1 MHSLHDCTQVAI
13 VGCMFKSCGRN
24 GGCGLRFGSSS
35 GSGNSSI
42 TNAGRSKSFGATLT
56 RCFISSCGEA
66 GGGASL
72 EVISGSNVQLQRCT
86 FALSLGDSI
95 RVMQSS
101 TILMNKCCVYAAAA
115 AAMVF
120 GERSTGQILFCQV
133 ISAGGNGVQLTGRAL
148 YCFVYNA

>member
-1 MHSLHDCTQVAI
+1 ML
-13 VGCMFKSCGRN
+13 KSCGRD

-35 GSGNSSI
+35 SNSSI
-42 TNAGRSKSFGATLT
+42 TDGRSKSFGATLT
-56 RCFISSCGEA
+56 RCVISSCGEV

-72 EVISGSNVQLQRCT
+72 EVVAGSNVQLQRCT
-86 FALSLGDSI
+86 FALSPGDSV

-120 GERSTGQILFCQV
+120 GEKSTGQILFCQV
-133 ISAGGNGVQLTGRAL
+133 ISAGGNGLQLAGHCAL
-148 YCFVYNA
+148 LCHNL

>member
-1 MHSLHDCTQVAI
+1 MNEYHRIGMHSLHDCTQVAI
-13 VGCMFKSCGRN
+13 VGCMFKSCGRD
-24 GGCGLRFGSSS
+24 GGCGLRFGSN
-35 GSGNSSI
+35 SGNSSI
-42 TNAGRSKSFGATLT
+42 TNGRSKSFGATLT

-72 EVISGSNVQLQRCT
+72 EVISGSNVKLQRCT

-120 GERSTGQILFCQV
+120 GERSTGQVLFCQV
-133 ISAGGNGVQLTGRAL
+133 ISAGGNGV
-148 YCFVYNA
+148 